1 MSETVH
7 INSTLLAEAV
17 SSAEES
23 IWKIFPSLQQ
33 WISGDKQPTIN
44 QLAELAKKVNIPFG
58 YFFLK
63 ELPSQE
69 NTVPLF
75 RTGEVAPVYQY
86 SPELRETI
94 AVVEMRQDWLSKFLR
109 TEGFEPLNFVGSV
122 TDQNNVPDIANRIR
136 TALNLPKNWAAEL
149 NGRDEALMYLV
160 KKIEETGVYIIMN
173 GIVRNSTNRALN
185 PQEFKGFTLC
195 DPYAPF
201 IFVNRQDFKAAQIFT
216 ILHELVH
223 VWLGISAVSELNQM
237 QPPAN
242 DHEKICDAVAAS
254 LLVDEGELRIAW
266 NKVKHQSNY
275 IDALV
280 KQFKV
285 SSVVIGRRLLDIG
298 IFSWTEYTRFYNSEK
313 QKWES
318 TGQKPAGGDFY
329 LNQPN
334 RVGRAFFKMVDY
346 ATRSG
351 KLLYSDAYK
360 LTNLYGETYH
370 NFQSKD

>member
-1 MSETVH
+1 MSQTVH
-7 INSTLLAEAV
+7 INNILLAEAV

-23 IWKIFPSLQQ
+23 IWNIFPALQQ
-33 WISGDKQPTIN
+33 WISGDKQPTVN

-63 ELPSQE
+63 ELPKKE
-69 NTVPLF
+69 YLVPLF
-75 RTGEVAPVYQY
+75 RTVEVNPIYHY
-86 SPELRETI
+86 SPELAETI
-94 AVVEMRQDWLSKFLR
+94 AVVETRQDWLSEFLR
-109 TEGFEPLNFVGSV
+109 SEGHEPLNFVGSV
-122 TDQNNVPDIANRIR
+122 TDQDHVDDITHKIR
-136 TALNLPKNWAAEL
+136 TTLNLPTNWAKHL
-149 NGRDEALMYLV
+149 TSRDEALIYLLN
-160 KKIEETGVYIIMN
+160 KIEDVGIYVIMN
-173 GIVRNSTNRALN
+173 GIVRNSTKKALN
-185 PQEFKGFTLC
+185 PLEFKGFTMC

-201 IFVNRQDFKAAQIFT
+201 IFINRQDFKAAQIFT
-216 ILHELVH
+216 LLHELVH
-223 VWLGISAVSELNQM
+223 VWLGISAVSELDQM

-242 DHEKICDAVAAS
+242 NQEKICDAVAAA
-254 LLVDEGELRIAW
+254 LLVDESELRTGW
-266 NKVKHQSNY
+266 QKVKHQSNG
-275 IDALV
+275 IELLV

-298 IFSWTEYTRFYNSEK
+298 IFNWREYIQFYKSEK
-313 QKWES
+313 RKWES
-318 TGQKPAGGDFY
+318 GAQKGGGGDFY

-370 NFQSKD
+370 NFQSKY